1 MLTHWSYVFVAPTHR
16 HINTNTWQKRIL
28 AEWNVTWY
36 AINLIWSHYHTE
48 TTIGIHRGGPTKHSR
63 HSYEYCE
70 IKSLHKS
77 NIISDDCHYDDDNDD
92 DNCAID
98 DASNVTN
105 IANGYANDY
114 ANNNNNNHYH
124 NRTANNANN
133 YDNSNNY
140 YNHNKI
146 MIMTPKMTTIMMM
159 MTMTMMMRR
168 RRRRGRR
175 RRKTTT
181 TTGVVKTTI
190 G

>member
-114 ANNNNNNHYH
+114 ANNNNNHYH
-124 NRTANNANN
+124 NSTANNANN
-133 YDNSNNY
+133 HDNSNNY

-146 MIMTPKMTTIMMM
+146 MIMTPIMTTIMMM
-159 MTMTMMMRR
+159 MTMMMRR

-175 RRKTTT
+175 RRTTTT